1 MTSIYEAERKAVE
14 GALLV
19 LRSLA
24 PFTPRSESQ
33 LTTLRKASATA
44 RLALGQGFSSAAA
57 LIDVRDAA
65 AAALDGVTGLGR
77 KGSLTREVIDRPT
90 NAAEAWLKDLVPL
103 WG

>member
-1 MTSIYEAERKAVE
+1 MTSIDAERKAAE
-14 GALLV
+14 DALLV

-24 PFTPRSESQ
+24 PSTPRSEGQ

-65 AAALDGVTGLGR
+65 AAALDGVTGR
-77 KGSLTREVIDRPT
+77 KGFLTRKVIDKAT
-90 NAAEAWLKDLVPL
+90 NAVEAWLKDLIPL
-103 WG
+103 TPLA

>member
-1 MTSIYEAERKAVE
+1 MTSIDAERKAAE
-14 GALLV
+14 DALLV

-24 PFTPRSESQ
+24 PSTPRSEGQ

-77 KGSLTREVIDRPT
+77 KGFLTRKVIDKAT
-90 NAAEAWLKDLVPL
+90 NAVEAWLKDLVPL